1 MVILLLKNPNTIRT
15 ISADAATLN
24 DPSTLDPVFRF
35 PDKFGAVASRPV
47 AAVLSATWLTQNRH
61 YIGKDWCSGVKPRK
75 S

>member
-35 PDKFGAVASRPV
+35 PDKFGAVASRQIDV
-47 AAVLSATWLTQNRH
+47 IQISMGWHQKGTYN
-61 YIGKDWCSGVKPRK
+61 S
-75 S
+75 